1 MEHFHGT
8 IGGWCSFARLYER
21 VVREAPA
28 ERESCFVEVG
38 SWLGRSAAFMAVEI
52 INSGKPIKFTC
63 VDPWSDGGPDLA
75 HKVAKMQEPIYS
87 QFLRNIAPVAHIV
100 QHHRIASPQAADLF
114 DDCSLDFVMI
124 DGSHQYADVVADI
137 AAWRPKIKEGGLL
150 AGDDFNWPGVR
161 RAVYE
166 AFVKDQVLVE
176 ATKKQPK
183 IGSTP
188 KFWSVR
194 L

>member
-1 MEHFHGT
+1 
-8 IGGWCSFARLYER
+8 
-21 VVREAPA
+21 
-28 ERESCFVEVG
+28 
-38 SWLGRSAAFMAVEI
+38 MAVEI